1 MECFGDDSDDDDLGA
16 EGGAVRRD
24 RSCGVC
30 RFHSNTEASL
40 LAHVRNS
47 AMMSSS
53 SSSSSSSS
61 EGVLRAI
68 DDFCVS
74 RHWMMHVGPEKG
86 DILAGALRSSI
97 LAKLEAP
104 PPPSRSSPSPSGNVE
119 FVAVELGTYCGYAS
133 ILMGRTMREMMASS
147 DGLDCHLF
155 TAEINGEYA
164 EIATEMIRLSRME
177 DLISVHAISYD
188 GHDTDIVV
196 AIGDAL
202 ARSSSRDIDEAASI
216 DFLFIDHDKDAYRS
230 DLCKL
235 EASGM
240 IRHGTRVVA
249 DNVLFAN
256 IEDYVGYVRRKEE
269 LGIVKTR
276 TIPCHVE
283 YSVDNDESR
292 EIAQQYR
299 DGVGKCTC
307 LD

>member
-1 MECFGDDSDDDDLGA
+1 MECFGDSDE
-16 EGGAVRRD
+16 EGSDGTVQRD
-24 RSCGVC
+24 RLCGVC
-30 RFHSNTEASL
+30 CFHSNTEASL

-47 AMMSSS
+47 PISPADSTSSS
-53 SSSSSSSS
+53 KSTNEAGTMQCSRD
-61 EGVLRAI
+61 VLRAI

-86 DILAGALRSSI
+86 DILVGALRSSI
-97 LAKLEAP
+97 LAKMEI
-104 PPPSRSSPSPSGNVE
+104 PPSSSSENVP

-133 ILMGRTMREMMASS
+133 ILMGRTMGEMIASS
-147 DGLDCHLF
+147 NRLDCHLF
-155 TAEINGEYA
+155 TTEINGEYA

-177 DLISVHAISYD
+177 DLISVHEVSYD

-196 AIGDAL
+196 TVADAL
-202 ARSSSRDIDEAASI
+202 ARSSSRNINEAASI

-240 IRHGTRVVA
+240 IRRGTKVVA

-256 IEDYVGYVRRKEE
+256 IGDYVRYVQRKEE

-276 TIPCHVE
+276 TIPCDVE
-283 YSVDNDESR
+283 YSVDNEESR
-292 EIAQQYR
+292 DTVHQYQ
-299 DGVGKCTC
+299 DGVGKCAC